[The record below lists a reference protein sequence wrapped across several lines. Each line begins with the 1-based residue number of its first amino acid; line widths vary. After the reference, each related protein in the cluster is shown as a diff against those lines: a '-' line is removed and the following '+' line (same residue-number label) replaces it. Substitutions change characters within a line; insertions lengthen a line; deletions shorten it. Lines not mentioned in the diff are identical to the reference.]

1 MALLSSLL
9 PSTVAFILSATS
21 TFVLIP
27 SIAKFMRK
35 KGIVGIDVHKVSKP
49 EIPEMVGITFPICLA
64 IALLGAFFLAPKE
77 AFREILSF
85 YLTVFIVALVGILDD
100 LKGLG
105 PHTKP
110 LLTALGG
117 LPILALGTY
126 NPRPTLPFVGVTRL
140 YYVYPLSVP
149 LAIAV
154 TSNAMNMADPVNGS
168 MSGSSSII
176 FLTLALASIALGR
189 ENALFLAL
197 ACLGYALALFYY
209 NRYPARVFTGDV
221 GSLSLGAAIGAIA
234 ILGHMEIVAVVAMMP
249 QIMNAFAILT
259 SVGRLFERKELSER
273 PTKIC
278 SDNRIYASTSRKA
291 PVTLARMI
299 VAAKPMEERELALE
313 FLKLTSFSSFLALI
327 TVFLMVV

>member
-1 MALLSSLL
+1 
-9 PSTVAFILSATS
+9 
-21 TFVLIP
+21 
-27 SIAKFMRK
+27 
-35 KGIVGIDVHKVSKP
+35 
-49 EIPEMVGITFPICLA
+49 
-64 IALLGAFFLAPKE
+64 
-77 AFREILSF
+77 
-85 YLTVFIVALVGILDD
+85 
-100 LKGLG
+100 
-105 PHTKP
+105 
-110 LLTALGG
+110 
-117 LPILALGTY
+117 
-126 NPRPTLPFVGVTRL
+126 
-140 YYVYPLSVP
+140 
-149 LAIAV
+149 
-154 TSNAMNMADPVNGS
+154 
-168 MSGSSSII
+168 
-176 FLTLALASIALGR
+176 
-189 ENALFLAL
+189 
-197 ACLGYALALFYY
+197 LALFYY